1 MYIIYSRKVDLMVVF
16 NDGREETG
24 VEARNGMPELI
35 PRKIHQVWVKGKM
48 PAFK

>member
-1 MYIIYSRKVDLMVVF
+1 MVVF